1 MGWITKDWGE
11 TSRKFTR
18 SFSFHFIRLF
28 YEFYSQYIQLKT
40 TFYILLLCLSITTS
54 ALGQQYYLRGEIKDE
69 SGNPLQNAT
78 ILNVRTG
85 YVYKSGSQGS
95 FGIISNQQVDTFTI
109 SLDGYRPERV
119 LANADNYLTV
129 KMKLLPAS
137 TSTMRQNKLSSLT
150 SGLTKEEQRRWFAGD
165 ETYASIIENRFVNSK
180 KFPNTRLSLNID
192 RASYSNIRRFISLN
206 SYVPPD
212 AVRIEEMLNY
222 FNLNY
227 ITPQGRDPF
236 AIHTKLTS
244 CPWNPSNQLYY
255 VNLSSRK
262 INLDTLAPSNL
273 VFLIDISGS
282 MDMTNRLPLLKSAFR
297 LLVNNLRDKD
307 SVAIVVYG
315 GITGIMLNTT
325 SGSEKEKIHK
335 AIDELTPGG
344 STPGESGIKLAYSV
358 ARNHFIKGG
367 NNRVIL
373 ATDGDF
379 NVGLRTEE
387 ELNEMISMQ
396 RESGIYLTCLG
407 VGMGNYK
414 DSKIQTLARKGNG
427 NFAYLDNFNE
437 AQKVL
442 MKEFT
447 QTLYAVADDVY
458 MNVEFNPEYV
468 KEYRLIGFDNKVGA
482 INDSTAAVEGG
493 EIGSGYSMVAIFEI
507 IPANPNRE
515 TWAKPSSADQFSV
528 IRLKYR
534 YPNDAALREFAYNS
548 PYDYEQFDKLD
559 QHYRFSAAVAMF
571 GGLLRGSPFTNTIDW
586 NMLLALTT
594 ASVNPTD
601 ILQQEFLTLVTQ
613 AKELYTKKKKKK
625 KEKSDE

>member
-1 MGWITKDWGE
+1 M
-11 TSRKFTR
+11 TS
-18 SFSFHFIRLF
+18 
-28 YEFYSQYIQLKT
+28 
-40 TFYILLLCLSITTS
+40 S
-54 ALGQQYYLRGEIKDE
+54 AWCQQFYLRGEVKDE
-69 SGNPLQNAT
+69 SGNALQNAT

-95 FGIISNQQVDTFTI
+95 FGIITNQKIDTFNI
-109 SLDGYRPERV
+109 SMNGYRPERLV
-119 LANADNYLTV
+119 ANADNFLAV
-129 KMKLLPAS
+129 RLKLLPAA
-137 TSTMRQNKLSSLT
+137 TSSMRQNKLSSLT
-150 SGLTKEEQRRWFAGD
+150 SGMGKEEQRKWFAGD
-165 ETYASIIENRFVNSK
+165 ETYASIIENRFINAK
-180 KFPNTRLSLNID
+180 RFPSTRLSLNVD

-206 SYVPPD
+206 SMVPPD

-227 ITPQGRDPF
+227 IQPSGNEPF
-236 AIHTKLTS
+236 AARTRLTS
-244 CPWNPSNQLYY
+244 CPWNPANQLYY
-255 VNLSSRK
+255 INMSARK
-262 INLDTLAPSNL
+262 IDLDTLPPSNL

-307 SVAIVVYG
+307 SVALVVYG
-315 GITGIMLNTT
+315 GVTGIMLNTT
-325 SGSEKEKIHK
+325 SGSEKEKILK

-358 ARNHFIKGG
+358 ARHHFIKGG

-387 ELNEMISMQ
+387 ELNELISQ
-396 RESGIYLTCLG
+396 HSASGIYLTCLG

-442 MKEFT
+442 MREFT

-482 INDSTAAVEGG
+482 ITDTLAIVEGG
-493 EIGSGYSMVAIFEI
+493 EIGSGYSMMGIFEI
-507 IPANPNRE
+507 EPVLPVKDVTNSISLPGTFATIKLQYRNVNDTVSRKFE
-515 TWAKPSSADQFSV
+515 YNNAYQFE
-528 IRLKYR
+528 
-534 YPNDAALREFAYNS
+534 P
-548 PYDYEQFDKLD
+548 FDKLEK
-559 QHYRFSAAVAMF
+559 HYRFSAAVAMF
-571 GGLLRGSPFTNTIDW
+571 GSLLRASAFTHTIDW
-586 NMLLALTT
+586 NNLLLLSA
-594 ASVNPTD
+594 ASAD
-601 ILQQEFLTLVTQ
+601 EEDLLQKEFVTIVTQ
-613 AKELYTKKKKKK
+613 AKDLYTKKKKKK
-625 KEKSDE
+625 RKRSEEE